1 MTIGSSHIYVDS
13 YDFMKSRSIFIFL
26 RRTLAV
32 ATLMAFFESSML
44 SQTVVVTDDATY
56 TTGHVSSVLDVKSI
70 TKGFLIPRV
79 TQVQRLSISSPANGL
94 LVFQTDVTPGFYSY
108 ASGVWSLVGSSTAD
122 GSETKINAGTSIAVS
137 GTGTTGN
144 PYFISAQTQ
153 SVTQAQRAS
162 LTGLYAGRIIYC
174 SDCGYLGKLQ
184 VYNGTAWTDLSGTT
198 AILTTDATSDVKSTT
213 ATCGGNISSDGGYS
227 ITARGVCWS
236 TTPNPTI
243 YNDKTTNGSGTGSF
257 SSSLTGLS
265 PSTSYYVRAY
275 ATNSSGTSYGSNVS
289 FTTTAYTVGDPCQ
302 GGIIAYI
309 TSDRILIAA
318 SSDQGSS
325 IVWASSGSTTGATA
339 QAIGTGDANT
349 STIYSSLGTGSSY
362 AARVCKDLVLNGYS
376 DWFLPSKDELYRLHL
391 NRAAIGG
398 FASANYWSSSESTSS
413 NAWIQAFP
421 GGTQTAV
428 SKTGAASVRAIREL
442 ITVGYYY
449 GGGRV
454 AYLLQPGDPGYVA
467 GELHGLIITAANV
480 GSTVYWG
487 CSGTLISG
495 ADGTAL
501 GTGNQNTTD
510 IITGCSSTGIAA
522 ELCYN
527 LSLNGFTDWYLP
539 SRDEMYKIWLN
550 RSSLGSF
557 STGYWTSTEA
567 SSTHA
572 TSFGWSSGSFATSY
586 KDLESFYVRAVRSF

>member
-1 MTIGSSHIYVDS
+1 MRISIVSIAVVFLLTGMT
-13 YDFMKSRSIFIFL
+13 
-26 RRTLAV
+26 AV
-32 ATLMAFFESSML
+32 AQS
-44 SQTVVVTDDATY
+44 VVITDDAAY
-56 TTGHVSSVLDVKSI
+56 TSGHASSVLDVKS
-70 TKGFLIPRV
+70 TSKGLLIPRM
-79 TQVQRLSISSPANGL
+79 TQAQRDLISSPATGL
-94 LVFQTDVTPGFYSY
+94 LIFQTDGTSGFYSY
-108 ASGVWSLVGSSTAD
+108 TGASWSLLGGSTAD

-144 PYFISAQTQ
+144 PYIISAQTQ
-153 SVTQAQRAS
+153 SVTAAQRAS

-184 VYNGTAWTDLSGTT
+184 VYNGTTWTDLSGTT
-198 AILTTDATSDVKSTT
+198 AILSTDATSAVKSTT

-243 YNDKTTNGSGTGSF
+243 YSNKTTDGSGTGTF
-257 SSSLTGLS
+257 SSSITGLN
-265 PSTSYYVRAY
+265 PSTAYYVRAY
-275 ATNSSGTSYGSNVS
+275 ATNSMGTTYGTNVS

-302 GGIIAYI
+302 GGIIAYT

-339 QAIGTGDANT
+339 TAIGTGDANT
-349 STIYSSLGTGSSY
+349 STIYTALGTGSSY
-362 AARVCKDLVLNGYS
+362 AARVCKELVLNGYS
-376 DWFLPSKDELYRLHL
+376 DWFLPSKDELYRLHQ
-391 NRAAIGG
+391 NRTAIGG
-398 FASANYWSSSESTSS
+398 FASANYWSSSEATAA

-421 GGTQTAV
+421 GGTQTSV

-442 ITVGYYY
+442 ITLGYYY

-454 AYLLQPGDPGYVA
+454 AYLFQSGDPGYVA

-480 GSTVYWG
+480 GSAVYWG
-487 CSGTLISG
+487 CSGTSITG

-527 LSLNGFTDWYLP
+527 LSLNGYTDWYLP

-550 RSSLGSF
+550 RSYLGSF

-572 TSFGWSSGSFATSY
+572 TSIGWSSGSFATSY